1 MGPRPPPL
9 GRRVRLTLLMG
20 AGVSVLV
27 VTLGLDSANP
37 IQASGSTD
45 PVIAAAGDIA
55 CDPTSSSFNGGLGTS
70 GSCHAMKTSN
80 MLVNGGF
87 AAVLPL
93 GDNQYYC
100 GGYQGFMQSYDASW
114 GRVKPISYPAVG
126 NHEYL
131 TSGGTGCDPTG
142 KGLGYFQYFGSAAGN
157 PSQGYYS
164 YNVGTW
170 HLIALNSNCGSAGG
184 CSASSAQGKWLVADL
199 AAHQNVCTLA
209 YWHIPLYS
217 SGGRAN
223 GNSKYFWQALYAAHA
238 DVILSSHDHTYERFA
253 PQDPYGH
260 LDAAS
265 GIREFIVGTGGANH
279 TSFTTVFANSEV
291 RDSTSFGIMEMTL
304 HPTGYDWNFV
314 PDSGGTFTDA
324 GSGTCH
330 SSGGDTVPPTTPTNV
345 AASAVSPG
353 EVDLSWTASTDNFG
367 VAGYRIY
374 RNGAVVGFSA
384 TTAYADTS
392 VQPSTTYSYYTI
404 AYDAGGN
411 TSTASNTVGVTTPAT
426 PDTVPPSPP
435 SGVTATAH
443 SPTEVDLTWTASTD
457 NVGVAGYRIYRDG
470 VLVASSATT
479 TYADTGVQPSTSY
492 SYYTIAYDAAGN
504 TSTASNTVSVT
515 SGAPDATP
523 PSPPSGL
530 VANVASATEV
540 DLGWTASTD
549 NVGVAGYRIYRN
561 GTLVGTSATNA
572 YADRGVQP
580 ATNYSYY
587 TIAYDAAGNSSTA
600 SNTASATTPATP
612 DTTSPS
618 TPSGVAAVA
627 PSSTEVDVSWTA
639 STDNVGVAGYR
650 IYRNGALVGSSAT
663 NAYADT
669 GVQPATSYSYYTIAY
684 DAAGNSSAASNT
696 ATITTPPPDAGPPDI
711 FSDGFE
717 SANLSAWTAATN
729 MVVQTATV
737 HGGSKAVES
746 NVTNAAA
753 NFHKTLPSTYGT
765 IYVRVWFRIHTSSTN
780 VSLLSPRTS
789 SNSALLHL
797 YRDFSTGKLG
807 LRNDVTLTNRPLASP
822 ISLDTWHSLEIKVV
836 VSPTGGVTQ
845 VWLDGVDQTPLDSTT
860 DNLGS
865 TNVGD
870 VLIGD
875 SSSARTFDAFW
886 DDAAV
891 SHVWISG

>member
-1 MGPRPPPL
+1 M
-9 GRRVRLTLLMG
+9 
-20 AGVSVLV
+20 
-27 VTLGLDSANP
+27 SATN
-37 IQASGSTD
+37 
-45 PVIAAAGDIA
+45 
-55 CDPTSSSFNGGLGTS
+55 LGTT

-131 TSGGTGCDPTG
+131 SSGGTGCDPTG
-142 KGLGYFQYFGSAAGN
+142 KGLGYFQYFGSAAGD

-164 YNVGTW
+164 FNVGSW

-199 AAHQNVCTLA
+199 AAHRNVCTLA

-223 GNSKYFWQALYAAHA
+223 GNSKNFWQALYAAHA

-260 LDAAS
+260 LDTAT

-279 TSFTTVFANSEV
+279 TSFTTVFPNSEV

-330 SSGGDTVPPTTPTNV
+330 SAGGDTAPPTTPTNF

-353 EVDLSWTASTDNFG
+353 EVDLTWTASSDNFG

-374 RNGAVVGFSA
+374 RNGAEVGVSA

-392 VQPSTTYSYYTI
+392 VQPSTSYSYYAI
-404 AYDAGGN
+404 AYDAAGN
-411 TSTASNTVGVTTPAT
+411 TSTISNTASVTTPAT
-426 PDTVPPSPP
+426 PDSTPPTPP
-435 SGVTATAH
+435 SGVAAT
-443 SPTEVDLTWTASTD
+443 SSVPTEVDLTWTASTD

-470 VLVASSATT
+470 ALVGSSGTT
-479 TYADTGVQPSTSY
+479 SYADTSVLPSTGY
-492 SYYTIAYDAAGN
+492 SYYTIAYDVAGN
-504 TSTASNTVSVT
+504 TSTASNTTSVT
-515 SGAPDATP
+515 TGAEDTTP

-530 VANVASATEV
+530 AANVASATEV
-540 DLGWTASTD
+540 DLTWTASTD
-549 NVGVAGYRIYRN
+549 NVA
-561 GTLVGTSATNA
+561 
-572 YADRGVQP
+572 
-580 ATNYSYY
+580 
-587 TIAYDAAGNSSTA
+587 
-600 SNTASATTPATP
+600 
-612 DTTSPS
+612 
-618 TPSGVAAVA
+618 
-627 PSSTEVDVSWTA
+627 
-639 STDNVGVAGYR
+639 VAGYR
-650 IYRNGALVGSSAT
+650 IYRNGALVASTAT
-663 NAYADT
+663 NVYADT
-669 GVQPATSYSYYTIAY
+669 GVQPAASYSYYAIAY
-684 DAAGNSSAASNT
+684 DDAGNSSTASNT
-696 ATITTPPPDAGPPDI
+696 ATITTPPADAGAPDI

-717 SANLSAWTAATN
+717 SGSPSAWTAATN
-729 MVVQTATV
+729 MVVETVTV
-737 HGGSKAVES
+737 HGGSTAAES

-753 NFHKTLPSTYGT
+753 YVHKTLPSTYST
-765 IYVRVWFRIHTSSTN
+765 IYIRVWLRVHSCSSN
-780 VSLLSPRTS
+780 ISLLAARTA
-789 SNSALLHL
+789 SNFSILHP
-797 YRDFSTGKLG
+797 YIDCSTHKLG
-807 LRNDVTLTNRPLASP
+807 LRNDVTLVNRTLASP
-822 ISLDTWHSLEIKVV
+822 VSFDTWHSLEIKVV
-836 VSPTGGVTQ
+836 VGSTGGVTQ
-845 VWLDGVDQTPLDSTT
+845 VWLDNIDQPSLDSTT

-865 TNVGD
+865 VNVGD

-875 SSSARTFDAFW
+875 SNSTRVFDAFW

-891 SHVWISG
+891 SDKRISG

>member
-1 MGPRPPPL
+1 MVAL
-9 GRRVRLTLLMG
+9 GF
-20 AGVSVLV
+20 
-27 VTLGLDSANP
+27 DSANP
-37 IQASGSTD
+37 IQALATTD

-55 CDPTSSSFNGGLGTS
+55 CDPTSSSYNGGLGTS

-80 MLVNGGF
+80 LLVNGGF

-100 GGYQGFMQSYDASW
+100 GGYQGFMQSYDGSW

-157 PSQGYYS
+157 ASQGYYS

-199 AAHQNVCTLA
+199 ATHKNVCTLA

-253 PQDPYGH
+253 PQDPYGN
-260 LDAAS
+260 LDTAN

-304 HPTGYDWNFV
+304 HPTGYDWSFV
-314 PDSGGTFTDA
+314 PDSGGAFTDS
-324 GSGTCH
+324 GTGTCH
-330 SSGGDTVPPTTPTNV
+330 SAGGDTSPPTTPTNL
-345 AASAVSPG
+345 AANAVSPS
-353 EVDLSWTASTDNFG
+353 EADLSWTAGTDNLG

-384 TTAYADTS
+384 TTAYADKGLL
-392 VQPSTTYSYYTI
+392 PSTTYSYYAI
-404 AYDAGGN
+404 AYDAAGN
-411 TSTASNTVGVTTPAT
+411 TSPGSNIAAVTTPAS
-426 PDTVPPSPP
+426 PDTTPPNPP
-435 SGVTATAH
+435 SGLAATAS
-443 SPTEVDLTWTASTD
+443 SPTEIDLSWTAGTD
-457 NVGVAGYRIYRDG
+457 NVAVAGYRIYRDG
-470 VLVASSATT
+470 VLAGSSATT
-479 TYADTGVQPSTSY
+479 RYADTDVQPSTSY
-492 SYYTIAYDAAGN
+492 TYYAIAYDAAGN
-504 TSTASNTVSVT
+504 ASAASNSA
-515 SGAPDATP
+515 SDATP
-523 PSPPSGL
+523 APDTTPPSAPSGL
-530 VANVASATEV
+530 AGIGVSATEV
-540 DLGWTASTD
+540 DLSWASSTD
-549 NVGVAGYRIYRN
+549 DVAVAGYRVYRD
-561 GTLVGTSATNA
+561 GALVGNAATNA
-572 YADRGVQP
+572 YADKGVQA

-587 TIAYDAAGNSSTA
+587 A
-600 SNTASATTPATP
+600 
-612 DTTSPS
+612 
-618 TPSGVAAVA
+618 
-627 PSSTEVDVSWTA
+627 
-639 STDNVGVAGYR
+639 
-650 IYRNGALVGSSAT
+650 
-663 NAYADT
+663 
-669 GVQPATSYSYYTIAY
+669 IAY

-696 ATITTPPPDAGPPDI
+696 ATVTTPADAGLPDI

-717 SANLSAWTAATN
+717 SGTLSSWTAATN
-729 MVVQTATV
+729 MVVETATV

-753 NFHKTLPSTYGT
+753 TIHKTLPSTYST
-765 IYVRVWFRIHTSSTN
+765 IYIRVWLRVHSCSTN
-780 VSLLSPRTS
+780 ISLLSPRTA

-797 YRDFSTGKLG
+797 YIDCSTHKLG
-807 LRNDVTLTNRPLASP
+807 LRNDVTLINRPVASP
-822 ISLDTWHSLEIKVV
+822 ISFDAWHSVEMKVV
-836 VSPTGGVTQ
+836 VGSTGGATQ
-845 VWLDGVDQTPLDSTT
+845 VWLDGVDQTSLDSAT

-865 TNVGD
+865 VNVGD

-875 SSSARTFDAFW
+875 SNSTRTFDAFW
-886 DDAAV
+886 DDAAI
-891 SHVWISG
+891 SDVWISG